1 MGCIASSETPEERK
15 ARLEQI
21 KLNKQIEA
29 DQENDQNNDEQI
41 KKLLLLG
48 AGESGK
54 STLFKQMISLY
65 GKGYSEK
72 ERNTYKT
79 IIYANTINAIQI
91 LIENSELLYNESKD
105 NKYLISDENKEYCDK
120 LKDCTS
126 DTILDETIAECI
138 EILWKNDKGIEY
150 TFENRA
156 KYQFPDSGPYFFDR
170 LHDIIKDDYIPTQ
183 QDVLRSRVRTTG
195 IVETSFEIEGNQF
208 RMFDV
213 GGQRNERK
221 KWIHCFE
228 NVTCVIFV
236 AAISEY
242 DQVLFEDDTTNRVDE
257 ALNLF
262 DEICNSKWFTDTSVI
277 LFLNKRDLFMEKIRK
292 VSLSQYMNDYNGP
305 TNDYDAG
312 CEYFR
317 EKFESRNRC
326 QNKEIY
332 THVTCATD
340 PGNIAHVFGS
350 VKDILIKQSL
360 RDGGLM

>member
-1 MGCIASSETPEERK
+1 MTAEERRQLSDQK
-15 ARLEQI
+15 A
-21 KLNKQIEA
+21 LNKKIEK
-29 DQENDQNNDEQI
+29 EQTEELNKDGEL

-54 STLFKQMISLY
+54 STLFKQMVSLY

-72 ERNTYKT
+72 ERKSYKAVVYSNTITAMKCLLENLEELKAEIGGSIDDENIAKADLIRDLTGDEILNAEICEAIDTLWTKDGGIKT
-79 IIYANTINAIQI
+79 I
-91 LIENSELLYNESKD
+91 
-105 NKYLISDENKEYCDK
+105 
-120 LKDCTS
+120 
-126 DTILDETIAECI
+126 
-138 EILWKNDKGIEY
+138 
-150 TFENRA
+150 FENRS
-156 KYQFPDSGPYFFDR
+156 KFQFPDSGPYFFGRMD
-170 LHDIIKDDYIPTQ
+170 DMIKEDYIPTQ

-195 IVETSFEIEGNQF
+195 IVETSFEIEGNNF
-208 RMFDV
+208 KMFDV

-228 NVTCVIFV
+228 NVSCVVFV

-242 DQVLFEDDTTNRVDE
+242 DQVLFEDDTTNRVIE

-262 DEICNSKWFTDTSVI
+262 DEITNSRWFTETSII
-277 LFLNKRDLFMEKIRK
+277 LFLNKRDLFMEKIQK
-292 VSLSQYMNDYNGP
+292 VSLNTCFDDYCGP
-305 TNDYDAG
+305 ANDYDSG

-317 EKFESRNRC
+317 AKFESKNRC
-326 QNKEIY
+326 KDKEIY

-340 PGNIAHVFGS
+340 PGNVAHVFES

>member
-1 MGCIASSETPEERK
+1 MGICPSLTAEERRQLAAQK
-15 ARLEQI
+15 
-21 KLNKQIEA
+21 KLNKEIEK
-29 DQENDQNNDEQI
+29 EQNQAQDSDEAL

-54 STLFKQMISLY
+54 STLFKQMVSLY

-72 ERNTYKT
+72 ERKSYK
-79 IIYANTINAIQI
+79 AVVFSNTITAMKCLLENCEELSGI
-91 LIENSELLYNESKD
+91 LGTKVD
-105 NKYLISDENKEYCDK
+105 DENIEKAELIKGLSGDEKLSSDICD
-120 LKDCTS
+120 
-126 DTILDETIAECI
+126 AI
-138 EILWKNDKGIEY
+138 EILWTSDSGIKK

-156 KYQFPDSGPYFFDR
+156 KFQFPDSGPYFFGRMSDM
-170 LHDIIKDDYIPTQ
+170 IKEDYIPTQ

-195 IVETSFEIEGNQF
+195 IVETAFEIEGNNF
-208 RMFDV
+208 KMFDV

-242 DQVLFEDDTTNRVDE
+242 DQVLFEDDTTNRVIE

-262 DEICNSKWFTDTSVI
+262 DEICNSRWFTETSII
-277 LFLNKRDLFMEKIRK
+277 LFLNKRDLFMEKIQK
-292 VSLSQYMNDYNGP
+292 VPLNKLNLFDDYCGP
-305 TNDYDAG
+305 EHDYDSG

-317 EKFESRNRC
+317 EKFESKNRC
-326 QNKEIY
+326 KDKEIY

-340 PGNIAHVFGS
+340 PGNIAHVFES

>member
-1 MGCIASSETPEERK
+1 MGACSSMTAEER
-15 ARLEQI
+15 AQLAAQR
-21 KLNKQIEA
+21 KLNKEIEKQQTQA
-29 DQENDQNNDEQI
+29 HDTDEAL

-54 STLFKQMISLY
+54 STLFKQMVSLY

-72 ERNTYKT
+72 ERKSYKA
-79 IIYANTINAIQI
+79 IVFANTITAMKC
-91 LIENSELLYNESKD
+91 LLENGEELAAEIGSKID
-105 NKYLISDENKEYCDK
+105 DENLEKAELIKELSGDEPLTK
-120 LKDCTS
+120 EIVDAIEVLWTKDS
-126 DTILDETIAECI
+126 
-138 EILWKNDKGIEY
+138 GIKK
-150 TFENRA
+150 TFDNRA
-156 KYQFPDSGPYFFDR
+156 KFQFPDSGPYFFGR
-170 LHDIIKDDYIPTQ
+170 LAEMIKEDYIPTQ

-195 IVETSFEIEGNQF
+195 IVETAFEIEGNNF
-208 RMFDV
+208 KMFDV

-228 NVTCVIFV
+228 NVTCMIFV

-242 DQVLFEDDTTNRVDE
+242 DQVLFEDDTTNRVTE

-262 DEICNSKWFTDTSVI
+262 DEICNSRWFTETSII
-277 LFLNKRDLFMEKIRK
+277 LFLNKRDLFMEKIQK
-292 VSLSQYMNDYNGP
+292 VSLNDCMDDYCGP
-305 TNDYDAG
+305 ENDYDAG

-317 EKFESRNRC
+317 AKFESKNRC
-326 QNKEIY
+326 KDKEIY

-340 PGNIAHVFGS
+340 PGNIAHVFQS

>member
-1 MGCIASSETPEERK
+1 MGLCSSMTAEER
-15 ARLEQI
+15 AALA
-21 KLNKQIEA
+21 KQRKKDRTIEKQQQQELDA
-29 DQENDQNNDEQI
+29 DEAL

-54 STLFKQMISLY
+54 STLFKQMVSLY

-72 ERNTYKT
+72 ERKTYRAVV
-79 IIYANTINAIQI
+79 YGNTITAMKCLLENCAELSEQIGAHIDPENVERANMITELTGDEDLTADMIEAIKV
-91 LIENSELLYNESKD
+91 LWTKD
-105 NKYLISDENKEYCDK
+105 S
-120 LKDCTS
+120 
-126 DTILDETIAECI
+126 
-138 EILWKNDKGIEY
+138 GIRC

-156 KYQFPDSGPYFFDR
+156 KFQFPDSGPYFFERMDAM
-170 LHDIIKDDYIPTQ
+170 IAEGYIPTQ

-195 IVETSFEIEGNQF
+195 IVETSFEIEGNNF
-208 RMFDV
+208 KMFDV

-228 NVTCVIFV
+228 NVSCVVFV

-242 DQVLFEDDTTNRVDE
+242 DQVLFEDDSTNRVIE

-262 DEICNSKWFTDTSVI
+262 DEICNSRWFTETSII
-277 LFLNKRDLFMEKIRK
+277 LFLNKRDLFMEKITK
-292 VSLSQYMNDYNGP
+292 VSLNECFDDYCGP
-305 TNDYDAG
+305 ENDYDAG

-317 EKFESRNRC
+317 EKFEGKNRC
-326 QNKEIY
+326 KDKEIY

-340 PGNIAHVFGS
+340 PGNVAHVFES

>member
-1 MGCIASSETPEERK
+1 MGGLCSTMTPEERAQLQAQK
-15 ARLEQI
+15 
-21 KLNKQIEA
+21 KLDRQIEKDTALERDA
-29 DQENDQNNDEQI
+29 DDAL

-54 STLFKQMISLY
+54 STLFKQMVSLY

-72 ERNTYKT
+72 ERKTYRTVVYGNTISAIKCLLENLHELSATIGCKIDEENLERAAMLTELTGDENLTAEICDAIEVLWTKDSGIKT
-79 IIYANTINAIQI
+79 I
-91 LIENSELLYNESKD
+91 
-105 NKYLISDENKEYCDK
+105 
-120 LKDCTS
+120 
-126 DTILDETIAECI
+126 
-138 EILWKNDKGIEY
+138 
-150 TFENRA
+150 FENRA
-156 KYQFPDSGPYFFDR
+156 KFQFPDSGPYFFGRMADM
-170 LHDIIKDDYIPTQ
+170 IKEDYIPTQ

-195 IVETSFEIEGNQF
+195 IVETSFEIEGNNF
-208 RMFDV
+208 KMFDV

-228 NVTCVIFV
+228 NVSCVVFV

-242 DQVLFEDDTTNRVDE
+242 DQVLFEDDSTNRVTE

-262 DEICNSKWFTDTSVI
+262 DEICNSRWFTETSII
-277 LFLNKRDLFMEKIRK
+277 LFLNKRDLFMEKIQK
-292 VSLSQYMNDYNGP
+292 VPLHKCFNDYCGAE
-305 TNDYDAG
+305 NDYDMG

-317 EKFESRNRC
+317 EKFESKNRC
-326 QNKEIY
+326 QSKEIY

-340 PGNIAHVFGS
+340 PGNVAHVFES